1 MRRFIS
7 TAVLGLTLALGAG
20 PALAHSTVKST
31 FPASGTVMLSSPSEV
46 VINFNEPARLTSVVL
61 VEAGMPERKLAFT
74 PPSGSA
80 NTFTMPAPNLG
91 SGRNEI
97 KWKALSK
104 DGHPISG
111 SIIIVIRSGPAMS
124 TTPREPGADAAPH
137 QTTQTP
143 H

>member
-1 MRRFIS
+1 MRRLIS
-7 TAVLGLTLALGAG
+7 TAFLGLTLALSAA
-20 PALAHSTVKST
+20 PAFAHSTVKST
-31 FPASGTVMLSSPSEV
+31 VPASGTVMLSSPPEV

-61 VEAGMPERKLAFT
+61 AEAGMPERKLPFT

-80 NTFTMPAPNLG
+80 TTFTLPKPNLG

-111 SIIIVIRSGPAMS
+111 SIIIVIRSGPALS
-124 TTPREPGADAAPH
+124 TTPRPPGADAPSH
-137 QTTQTP
+137 QTTEAP

>member
-7 TAVLGLTLALGAG
+7 TAILGLTLALGAA
-20 PALAHSTVKST
+20 PALAHSTLKNTV
-31 FPASGTVMLSSPSEV
+31 PASGSILLSSPNEV
-46 VINFNEPARLTSVVL
+46 VINFNELARLTSVVL
-61 VEAGMPERKLAFT
+61 AEAGMPERKLPFT
-74 PPSGSA
+74 PPSGAS
-80 NTFTMPAPNLG
+80 NTFTLPAPKLG

-111 SIIIVIRSGPAMS
+111 SIIIVIRSGPALS
-124 TTPREPGADAAPH
+124 TTPREPGADGAPH
-137 QTTQTP
+137 QTEAP